1 MRTIK
6 TITDFWEVIDEIRIK
21 KELNWS
27 ELVGGKAKL
36 AGSRRWNPSLTYI
49 LQIQKRL
56 DIDILNTIA
65 YELSESEQILN
76 KDPETPNKMKL
87 IHQWIQSDNWM
98 EDEEIVKKVQEIAK
112 TIL

>member
-27 ELVGGKAKL
+27 DLVGGKAKL
-36 AGSRRWNPSLTYI
+36 ATSQRWNLPLTYI
-49 LQIQKRL
+49 LQIQNKL
-56 DIDILNTIA
+56 DMNILNTIV
-65 YELSESEQILN
+65 YELSELEQVVSKN
-76 KDPETPNKMKL
+76 PETPNKMKL
-87 IHQWIQSDNWM
+87 IHKWIQSDKWM
-98 EDEEIVKKVQEIAK
+98 EDEEIVKTVQDIAK

>member
-6 TITDFWEVIDEIRIK
+6 TINDFWEVIDEIRMK
-21 KELNWS
+21 KELNWT

-36 AGSRRWNPSLTYI
+36 AASQRWNPPLTYI
-49 LQIQKRL
+49 LQIQKKL
-56 DIDILNTIA
+56 DIDIMNTFV
-65 YELSESEQILN
+65 YELVESEQLVD

-98 EDEEIVKKVQEIAK
+98 EDEELIQKVQEVAK

>member
-6 TITDFWEVIDEIRIK
+6 TITDFWEVVDEIRIK

-27 ELVGGKAKL
+27 DLVGGKAKL
-36 AGSRRWNPSLTYI
+36 ASCYQWNPPLTYI
-49 LQIQKRL
+49 LQIQKKM
-56 DIDILNTIA
+56 DIDLMNTLV
-65 YELSESEQILN
+65 YELSELEQVVN

-87 IHQWIQSDNWM
+87 IHNWIQSDKWM
-98 EDEEIVKKVQEIAK
+98 EDEEIVKNVQEIAS